1 MKITLIVPN
10 LSNNCVARAHL
21 LAEVLSKRYDVE
33 ITGILKEGHV
43 WGPIQKDSSI
53 KYGYLNGSIKNI
65 FKDLKK
71 INGDVIYIIKP
82 VLPSMGYALIKSAVG
97 KRNLIQDIDDWQ
109 TGLSLDAPTSK
120 IIKNFL
126 AFWDPY
132 SLTYTTILEKI
143 ATHFNNIT
151 VSSHFLQKKFGGT
164 IIPHARDVKQ
174 FNPKK
179 YNPSKLKR
187 KFGLENKKIV
197 MFLGTIR
204 KHKGIDDLINAIKL
218 LDSKNV
224 KLVLVGANF
233 KDRYVQQ
240 LMKLSNNEITFIGEQ
255 PFDKIP
261 EYLAVA
267 DLIAIH
273 QKKSYSA
280 MGQVPAKVFDA
291 MAMAKPI
298 ISTNISDLPIILKDC
313 GIIVEPGDINGLAEK
328 IKFIL
333 DNPKIAKE
341 MGKRAREKCV
351 KEYSFEAIAPKLL
364 KIFEKYEKV
373 IAENQAKFKS

>member
-1 MKITLIVPN
+1 
-10 LSNNCVARAHL
+10 
-21 LAEVLSKRYDVE
+21 
-33 ITGILKEGHV
+33 
-43 WGPIQKDSSI
+43 
-53 KYGYLNGSIKNI
+53 
-65 FKDLKK
+65 
-71 INGDVIYIIKP
+71 
-82 VLPSMGYALIKSAVG
+82 
-97 KRNLIQDIDDWQ
+97 
-109 TGLSLDAPTSK
+109 
-120 IIKNFL
+120 
-126 AFWDPY
+126 
-132 SLTYTTILEKI
+132 
-143 ATHFNNIT
+143 
-151 VSSHFLQKKFGGT
+151 
-164 IIPHARDVKQ
+164 
-174 FNPKK
+174 
-179 YNPSKLKR
+179 
-187 KFGLENKKIV
+187 

-267 DLIAIH
+267 DLIAIP